1 MAEPKTFVKAF
12 VKKIEFDG
20 GGHIYKISIH
30 KDALAE
36 LPANEKGYVKLIMSA
51 KREPGEYG
59 DTHYMYLDTWKPK
72 TQGGYIQPKPAVV
85 TTPTEST
92 ESMIN
97 DLPF

>member
-1 MAEPKTFVKAF
+1 MAEPKKYVKAF

-20 GGHIYKISIH
+20 GGHIHKISIH

-36 LPANEKGYVKLIMSA
+36 FPANEKGYIKLIMTA
-51 KREPGEYG
+51 KKEPGEYG

-72 TQGGYIQPKPAVV
+72 TEGGYVQPKPAA
-85 TTPTEST
+85 TPAPAQTT
-92 ESMIN
+92 ESMIS